1 MSLAL
6 TFKRLATSLLPE
18 VLLVA
23 DIRDVSNAEVRYLSK
38 WVDSKPTVLGF
49 NVGVLAGLMW
59 GIVHMADGACTLH
72 IYGGIFRQLL
82 PPGCDSVSRRL
93 LVERG
98 WSWRGCIV
106 GFSIGT
112 RRVE

>member
-49 NVGVLAGLMW
+49 NVGVLAGLIWLTVLVPFTYM
-59 GIVHMADGACTLH
+59 GASFANFC
-72 IYGGIFRQLL
+72 
-82 PPGCDSVSRRL
+82 L
-93 LVERG
+93 LV
-98 WSWRGCIV
+98 V
-106 GFSIGT
+106 T
-112 RRVE
+112 V